1 MADVLSDDV
10 IACARLLERGDPERF
25 RAVMATPLGVRKTLF
40 PIFAFNLEVARAPWV
55 TKEPLIAEM
64 RLQWWQDVLSEIS
77 DGRAVPRH
85 EVATPLASSLTP
97 AAAEALK
104 AVVGARRHDI
114 YPEPFKTK
122 SDFQAYIH
130 ATSGCL
136 IRVAAQALGPADDQV
151 LANFGYATG
160 VANYLKALPELTEA
174 GKTHMPDST
183 EGAVQLLAHEALLK
197 LRLARKARGKIS
209 KKAGYALLTGWQS
222 GAVLAAYAKQP
233 QANAHR
239 GDRRGVRLSGLRLLW
254 RSLLRRW

>member
-1 MADVLSDDV
+1 
-10 IACARLLERGDPERF
+10 
-25 RAVMATPLGVRKTLF
+25 
-40 PIFAFNLEVARAPWV
+40 
-55 TKEPLIAEM
+55 
-64 RLQWWQDVLSEIS
+64 
-77 DGRAVPRH
+77 
-85 EVATPLASSLTP
+85 
-97 AAAEALK
+97 
-104 AVVGARRHDI
+104 
-114 YPEPFKTK
+114 
-122 SDFQAYIH
+122 
-130 ATSGCL
+130 
-136 IRVAAQALGPADDQV
+136 